1 MSLRAAEDRASGA
14 GLPAFEGS
22 GRRDYRMLL
31 SGGTSPASFGARRPT
46 SKTPTT
52 VLGPIAQ
59 AIPISSDGAKLCQTV
74 IQNNTEEQ
82 VTWVTSYVSLDHT
95 KTFCVYDGPSEEAI
109 RRAATANGLP
119 IDTIAEVRVLDPYFY
134 GGER

>member
-1 MSLRAAEDRASGA
+1 MSRFVVERTFPD
-14 GLPAFEGS
+14 GL
-22 GRRDYRMLL
+22 
-31 SGGTSPASFGARRPT
+31 
-46 SKTPTT
+46 
-52 VLGPIAQ
+52 V
-59 AIPISSDGAKLCQTV
+59 IPITSDGAKLCQTV
-74 IQNNTEEQ
+74 VQNNTEEQ

-95 KTFCVYDGPSEEAI
+95 KTFCVYDGPSQEAI